1 MPSCTIC
8 LSVSAS
14 LHIYRHTTYTFS
26 PAWSMSEY
34 RPACIPVC
42 VEKLSC
48 SFFSFIYV
56 PRALST
62 LSCIPSCSF
71 SASDTTT
78 QAHMFR
84 DSCLLETQHSDQLT
98 LQEVINAY
106 RKAGRKMDE
115 PLVMFYANE
124 LLRAVMASHDA
135 G

>member
-1 MPSCTIC
+1 
-8 LSVSAS
+8 
-14 LHIYRHTTYTFS
+14 
-26 PAWSMSEY
+26 MS
-34 RPACIPVC
+34 RSRLTCIPVC
-42 VEKLSC
+42 VQKLPL
-48 SFFSFIYV
+48 SFSTFIV
-56 PRALST
+56 VNRALST
-62 LSCIPSCSF
+62 LSYIPSCSF

-78 QAHMFR
+78 QAHLFR
-84 DSCLLETQHSDQLT
+84 DSCFLETQHSDQLT